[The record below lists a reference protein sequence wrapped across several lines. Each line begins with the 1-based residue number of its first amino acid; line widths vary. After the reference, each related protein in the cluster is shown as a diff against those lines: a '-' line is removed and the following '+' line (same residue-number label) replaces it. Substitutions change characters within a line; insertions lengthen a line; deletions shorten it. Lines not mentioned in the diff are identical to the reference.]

1 MRLDIYLVK
10 MGYFASRE
18 LAKYNISNG
27 NVLVNEVVAVKPSMQ
42 VDESSTIRLS
52 QSNVLPYVSKGG
64 LKLKKALDT
73 FSIDC
78 KGFDVL
84 DVGASTGGFT
94 DCVLQHGARKV
105 YAIDVGTNQL
115 AKSLQDDP
123 RVISIENIHIKDLK
137 VEELDSTLFH
147 LLVTDLS
154 FISLT
159 KVVEY
164 FPKFLLPDGMVIALI
179 KPQFEVGKQ
188 LVGRGGIVKNPKA
201 HIVAINQIFAA
212 AQQVGLYP
220 KGLTHS
226 PFVESSRNIEYL
238 ALFDRNIGLSPD
250 VAKAVNLAFGEL

>member
-1 MRLDIYLVK
+1 MRLDVYLVK
-10 MGYFASRE
+10 MRYFASRE

-27 NVLVNEVVAVKPSMQ
+27 NVLVNGVVAVKPSMQ
-42 VDESSTIRLS
+42 VDDSVVIKLV
-52 QSNVLPYVSKGG
+52 QINALPYVSKGG

-73 FSIDC
+73 FGVDC

-94 DCVLQHGARKV
+94 DCALQHGARKV
-105 YAIDVGTNQL
+105 FAIDVGSNQL
-115 AKSLQDDP
+115 VESLKSDP
-123 RVISIENIHIKDLK
+123 RVISLENIHIKDLTK
-137 VEELDSTLFH
+137 EQFGSILFH
-147 LLVTDLS
+147 LIVTDLS

-159 KVVEY
+159 KVLEF
-164 FPKFLLPDGMVIALI
+164 FPKFLLPDGLVIALI

-226 PFVESSRNIEYL
+226 PFVESNRNIEYL
-238 ALFDRNIGLSPD
+238 ALFDTNLGLKPD
-250 VAKAVNLAFGEL
+250 VVKVVTLAFDEL